1 MHPGREGLL
10 LQALTLEVNG
20 YCLQFKLA
28 PAYSLYMVAR
38 YNLSASYNRAVERHQ
53 SLVQLLRSTC
63 SLIKK
68 AVKVVC
74 LCVLCILYVSVCV
87 RVCARMQRT
96 PLLVP
101 SCLSQLLCVFVSC
114 PTVAVPMASVF
125 KIHNCSNNV
134 LIQRNL
140 TNICIYMYMYCSIMY
155 TVHVHYTTVVE
166 VWAVR

>member
-87 RVCARMQRT
+87 RVCAHAKNTFAGSLMSQSVA
-96 PLLVP
+96 L
-101 SCLSQLLCVFVSC
+101 CFCFLSHCGCTYGFCFQD
-114 PTVAVPMASVF
+114 T
-125 KIHNCSNNV
+125 
-134 LIQRNL
+134 
-140 TNICIYMYMYCSIMY
+140 
-155 TVHVHYTTVVE
+155 
-166 VWAVR
+166 

>member
-87 RVCARMQRT
+87 RVCVRACKEHLCWF
-96 PLLVP
+96 PHVSVSCFVFLFLVP
-101 SCLSQLLCVFVSC
+101 LWLYLWLLFSRYIIVQIMFL
-114 PTVAVPMASVF
+114 F
-125 KIHNCSNNV
+125 KEI
-134 LIQRNL
+134 
-140 TNICIYMYMYCSIMY
+140 
-155 TVHVHYTTVVE
+155 
-166 VWAVR
+166 